1 MGYWYLI
8 IAIVAE
14 VVATSALMQS
24 EGFSKLLP
32 SLIVVMGYGTSF
44 YFLSLALQTIPIG
57 VAYAVWGGLG
67 IALITIIGAML
78 YGQKMDLP
86 GVLGITLIISGV
98 VVLRLFS
105 SMKV

>member
-14 VVATSALMQS
+14 VVATSALTHS

-32 SLIVVMGYGTSF
+32 SLIVVLGYGTSF
-44 YFLSLALQTIPIG
+44 YFLSLALQTIPLG

-105 SMKV
+105 SMKA

>member
-14 VVATSALMQS
+14 VVATSALMHS

-32 SLIVVMGYGTSF
+32 SLIVVLGYGTSF
-44 YFLSLALQTIPIG
+44 YFLSLALQTIPRG

-105 SMKV
+105 SMKA

>member
-32 SLIVVMGYGTSF
+32 SLIVVMGYGSSF
-44 YFLSLALQTIPIG
+44 CFCPFLQFP
-57 VAYAVWGGLG
+57 
-67 IALITIIGAML
+67 
-78 YGQKMDLP
+78 
-86 GVLGITLIISGV
+86 
-98 VVLRLFS
+98 
-105 SMKV
+105 